1 MSDFFDSVLKF
12 FQSIGDVI
20 QMIFDSFNSFTDIIT
35 TFVPSFRSDVL
46 NYIPSFVQPFI
57 FLGLGIL
64 IIKAV
69 LDLI

>member
-20 QMIFDSFNSFTDIIT
+20 QMIFDSFNSFTDILT
-35 TFVPSFRSDVL
+35 TF
-46 NYIPSFVQPFI
+46 IPTIQNDAINFLPAFVQPFI
-57 FLGLGIL
+57 MLCLGIL